1 MTDNNNRS
9 DPVKKGYTLSLYE
22 KEIEKQLSLI
32 FDPQICPECGQDHSF
47 KNSFEG
53 VKTSIDDFPV
63 YLGNKI
69 SGIAI
74 SIVEGGNLANTRKK
88 GVIKK

>member
-9 DPVKKGYTLSLYE
+9 GPATKGYTLSLSE
-22 KEIEKQLSLI
+22 EEIEKQLSLI
-32 FDPQICPECGQDHSF
+32 FEPQICPECGQDHSF

-63 YLGNKI
+63 YLRNRI

-74 SIVEGGNLANTRKK
+74 PIVGGNL
-88 GVIKK
+88 GS